1 MPKITGSP
9 VTISNGQQQ
18 REVSHFNVTVSYDT
32 AGVATFTFNA
42 FSRNRLRAA
51 DGSVLYESD
60 QTQFLTLP
68 DASLPA
74 NVKTALIA
82 VVNKLDTL

>member
-9 VTISNGQQQ
+9 ITISNGQPQ
-18 REVSHFNVTVSYDT
+18 REVTHFNVTVSYYA
-32 AGVATFTFNA
+32 AGVPSFTFNA

-68 DASLPA
+68 DVSLPA

-82 VVNKLDTL
+82 VVNKLDTI